1 MERRFDY
8 QKFKHL
14 IEKCRNHHYLTE
26 KGIDHAITRNAPRY
40 LRTRQRRSREL
51 VNAYLHSFVGDEGK
65 CPNCDST
72 LRNTM
77 GSFYWGLVHGEAH
90 CSGSM
95 SNERCGWPCRA
106 IHDIKDADGQS
117 LFNRP
122 LFLILPYHPE
132 YVRNE
137 AISPVS

>member
-1 MERRFDY
+1 MKTDLPHCRLEHVFLQITGPDS
-8 QKFKHL
+8 
-14 IEKCRNHHYLTE
+14 EKT
-26 KGIDHAITRNAPRY
+26 I
-40 LRTRQRRSREL
+40 EL

-65 CPNCDST
+65 CPKCDSP